1 MYNISDFATGVC
13 FASAGAGF
21 DNATSDVLVSI
32 NMHFPLHSL
41 LPYYQVL
48 HVKDIL
54 KVLYILQIRLYS
66 IFFFVFFKGYY
77 LPCLV

>member
-13 FASAGAGF
+13 F

-32 NMHFPLHSL
+32 NMHFPLYSL

-66 IFFFVFFKGYY
+66 FFFCFF
-77 LPCLV
+77 